1 MIHHVS
7 LPAKNPKSTAEA
19 LARILGGEAMPFPVV
34 AGAWMAWSSDG
45 VTELEILPITLGGT
59 PNPVAGREPLMVPI
73 EDGNRLNAWHL
84 AISTEVRAAEIVRI
98 AREAGWRA
106 EICDRAGY
114 FTLVEIWIDGCTM
127 IEVLDQEMLARYKAT
142 FDAVKWK
149 AMLAAVPQVEQGSDT
164 IELLRSRSNSAPP
177 V

>member
-7 LPAKNPKSTAEA
+7 LPARDPKSTAET

-45 VTELEILPITLGGT
+45 VTELEILPNTLGGI
-59 PNPVAGREPLMVPI
+59 PNPVAGKEPVMITI
-73 EDGNRLNAWHL
+73 EDGSRLNAWHV
-84 AISTEVRAAEIVRI
+84 AISTKVEADEIVRF

-127 IEVLDQEMLARYKAT
+127 IEVLDQKMLARYRAT
-142 FDAVKWK
+142 FDAAKWK
-149 AMLAAVPQVEQGSDT
+149 AMLAEAPRAEQGSDT
-164 IELLRSRSNSAPP
+164 IELLRARSNPARA

>member
-7 LPAKNPKSTAEA
+7 LPARNPKSTAET

-45 VTELEILPITLGGT
+45 VTELEIMPDSLGGT
-59 PNPVAGREPLMVPI
+59 PNPVAGKEPVMIPI
-73 EDGNRLNAWHL
+73 DGGNRLNAWHV
-84 AISTEVRAAEIVRI
+84 AISTKVEADEIVRF
-98 AREAGWRA
+98 ARAAGWRA

-127 IEVLDQEMLARYKAT
+127 IEVLDQKMLARYKAT
-142 FDAVKWK
+142 FDAAKWK
-149 AMLAAVPQVEQGSDT
+149 KMLAEVPAIEQGTDT
-164 IELLRSRSNSAPP
+164 IELLRTRSNSTSG